1 MIFWIAST
9 GLLLLALL
17 IIVPPI
23 LRKPGDEVDDR
34 QQQNIDIAKDKKST
48 LDSQLQQGELNQ
60 QDYDNALLDLQTALA
75 LDLEN
80 AESIK
85 QQQQGRWAV
94 WLLIAI
100 LPLMSIGLYF
110 QLGEY
115 RVIENPALAEVASN
129 QQTQQAS
136 SNLSMDDMLD
146 QLKARL
152 REDPDNAQGWYL
164 LGKSYMSQRRFGEA
178 VTAYQR
184 TYDLV
189 GEEPGVLFALADAL
203 AMQNN
208 GVMQGEPEQL
218 VARGLEIS
226 PRDPTGLWL
235 MGLAA
240 EQRQDYQTAYD
251 AWTTLLPLIPNDP
264 ESVAEVRKLIHMVEQ
279 RDPSLAQ
286 RDPGLVVATVPE
298 IRVLTVS
305 VNLADVLRQKAAP
318 EDSVFVYAKALN
330 GPPMPLAVKRLSVR
344 DLPAQVTLSD
354 SDAMIP
360 SMKLSS
366 FDQIVVGARVSKTG
380 NPVAQAGDL
389 FVEIEGVDSNNPP
402 QNMILSIDRVK

>member
-1 MIFWIAST
+1 MIFWIASA

-17 IIVPPI
+17 ILVPPI
-23 LRKPGDEVDDR
+23 LRKPSDEIDDR
-34 QQQNIDIAKDKKST
+34 QQQNVDIAKDKKSM
-48 LDSQLQQGELNQ
+48 LDSQLERGELNQ

-75 LDLEN
+75 IDLEN
-80 AESIK
+80 PESIK
-85 QQQQGRWAV
+85 QQQQGSWAV
-94 WLLIAI
+94 WLLITI
-100 LPLMSIGLYF
+100 LPVLSIGLYF

-115 RVIENPALAEVASN
+115 RVIENPAIAQVVTDHEIQETRSK
-129 QQTQQAS
+129 
-136 SNLSMDDMLD
+136 LSMDEALD
-146 QLKARL
+146 QLKQRL
-152 REDPDNAQGWYL
+152 RENPEDARGWYL
-164 LGKSYMSQRRFGEA
+164 LARSYMSQQKFDQA

-189 GEEPGVLFALADAL
+189 GEEPGVLFSLADAL

-208 GVMQGEPEQL
+208 GVMRGEPEQL
-218 VARGLEIS
+218 IARGLEIS

-240 EQRQDYQTAYD
+240 EQRKDYRTAYD

-264 ESVAEVRKLIHMVEQ
+264 ASVAEVRKLIHMVEQ
-279 RDPSLAQ
+279 RDPTLA
-286 RDPGLVVATVPE
+286 ASAPE
-298 IRVLTVS
+298 VKVLTVS
-305 VNLADVLRQKAAP
+305 VDLADVLRQKATP

-360 SMKLSS
+360 NMNLSA

-389 FVEIEGVDSNNPP
+389 FVEIEGIDSNNPP
-402 QNMILSIDRVK
+402 QDMVLSIDQVK